1 MKRLFF
7 SVLALT
13 LGAFV
18 FWSCDK
24 DDELDNGKGKPA
36 ERGTYMTVQQQ
47 RDAFQDNLNGIVEAI
62 DFSELSQA
70 AEVVAEAVGKKW
82 SLMSAMPIISDPAL
96 IGDNAFLPRLAYAY
110 ELFTGN
116 YESFEDLN
124 IDLRPLYMAADVYVF
139 DTIMVDPSTSDTTT
153 AAVKIKNVSYDVDSL
168 LLLNVFI
175 GDHTVVL
182 KAKIE
187 PGDSELDYTN
197 VEKKISG
204 NLVLPKLVEI
214 TVTLDGK
221 LLADVKGEFDSDYS
235 VTVTNDGDK
244 SVTINGS
251 KSSGNGYVKI
261 AGYEL
266 NGDFSFDETTG
277 ADVNLYAKY
286 SNSELLSVKYKMD
299 ANMEGIDM
307 TEKAQILAWAQDTA
321 KLKSINMGAS
331 LRGGNVEFKLNVVN
345 PFKDEELA
353 KIIRSQM
360 LPDAKLTKEQEAKM
374 VERINEVVDGGFY
387 FKGFK
392 DPQAKLKFVYREI
405 ADEAKPITE
414 NEKIVQKVGADA
426 IDFISEVL
434 FKGGAYTM
442 LVVHDDEG
450 YEKEIQLEEYFAGID
465 FESMGQALLQKA
477 IGTFGPI
484 IAQFVSDDEGEEE

>member
-36 ERGTYMTVQQQ
+36 ERGTFMTVQQQ

-62 DFSELSQA
+62 DFTDLSQA
-70 AEVVAEAVGKKW
+70 AEVVAETVGKKW
-82 SLMSAMPIISDPAL
+82 SIMSAMPIISDLTL
-96 IGDNAFLPRLAYAY
+96 IGDTAFLPRLAYAY

-139 DTIMVDPSTSDTTT
+139 DTIMVDPSSSDTTT
-153 AAVKIKNVSYDVDSL
+153 VAVAIKNVSYDVDY

-204 NLVLPKLVEI
+204 NLALPKLVEI

-221 LLADVKGEFDSDYS
+221 LLADVKGELESDYTVS
-235 VTVTNDGDK
+235 VTNDGDK

-266 NGDFSFDETTG
+266 DADFSFDDATG
-277 ADVNLYAKY
+277 ADVNLVAKY

-307 TEKAQILAWAQDTA
+307 TDSAQVIAWAQNPD

-331 LRGGNVEFKLNVVN
+331 LRGGNIEFKLNVVN
-345 PFKDEELA
+345 PFKDDELA
-353 KIIRSQM
+353 RIIRSQM

-374 VERINEVVDGGFY
+374 IERINEVVDGGFY

-414 NEKIVQKVGADA
+414 NEKILNMVGSNA
-426 IDFISEVL
+426 IDFVSEVL

-450 YEKEIQLEEYFAGID
+450 YEKEIQLEEYFTGID

-477 IGTFGPI
+477 IAAFGPI

>member
-1 MKRLFF
+1 
-7 SVLALT
+7 
-13 LGAFV
+13 
-18 FWSCDK
+18 
-24 DDELDNGKGKPA
+24 
-36 ERGTYMTVQQQ
+36 
-47 RDAFQDNLNGIVEAI
+47 
-62 DFSELSQA
+62 
-70 AEVVAEAVGKKW
+70 
-82 SLMSAMPIISDPAL
+82 
-96 IGDNAFLPRLAYAY
+96 
-110 ELFTGN
+110 
-116 YESFEDLN
+116 
-124 IDLRPLYMAADVYVF
+124 MAADVYVF
-139 DTIMVDPSTSDTTT
+139 DTIMVDPSSSDTTT
-153 AAVKIKNVSYDVDSL
+153 VAVAIKNVSYDVDY

-175 GDHTVVL
+175 GDHTIVL

-204 NLVLPKLVEI
+204 NLALPKLVEI

-221 LLADVKGEFDSDYS
+221 LLADVKGELESDYTVS
-235 VTVTNDGDK
+235 VTNDGDK

-266 NGDFSFDETTG
+266 DADFSFDDATG
-277 ADVNLYAKY
+277 ADVNLVAKY

-307 TEKAQILAWAQDTA
+307 TDSAQVIAWAQNPD

-331 LRGGNVEFKLNVVN
+331 LRGGNIEFKLNVVN
-345 PFKDEELA
+345 PFKDDELA
-353 KIIRSQM
+353 RIIRSQM

-374 VERINEVVDGGFY
+374 IERINEVVDGGFY

-414 NEKIVQKVGADA
+414 NEKILNMVGSNA
-426 IDFISEVL
+426 IDFVSEVL

-450 YEKEIQLEEYFAGID
+450 YEKEIQLEEYFTGID

-477 IGTFGPI
+477 IAAFGPI

>member
-36 ERGTYMTVQQQ
+36 ERGTFMTVQQQ
-47 RDAFQDNLNGIVEAI
+47 RDAFQDNLNGLVEAV
-62 DFSELSQA
+62 DFTDLSQA
-70 AEVVAEAVGKKW
+70 AEVVAEAAGKKW
-82 SLMSAMPIISDPAL
+82 GLMSFMPILNDSVLREDEMFAQKLSYAFAL
-96 IGDNAFLPRLAYAY
+96 ANGD
-110 ELFTGN
+110 
-116 YESFEDLN
+116 FEVFEGTN
-124 IDLRPLYMAADVYVF
+124 MDLRPIYMNADIHVVDTVF
-139 DTIMVDPSTSDTTT
+139 DGDSI
-153 AAVKIKNVSYDVDSL
+153 AAVYIENFKTDSVDC

-175 GDHTVVL
+175 ENHVITL
-182 KAKIE
+182 NAKIE
-187 PGDSELDYTN
+187 PGSTEFDYTN
-197 VEKKISG
+197 VPKDITST
-204 NLVLPKLVEI
+204 LALPQDVDI
-214 TVTLDGK
+214 TLTLDDK
-221 LLADVKGEFDSDYS
+221 VLVDIESYFISDY
-235 VTVTNDGDK
+235 TVSCTSDGDDN
-244 SVTINGS
+244 SWVIEGS
-251 KSSGNGYVKI
+251 KSLGEGIAKI
-261 AGYEL
+261 AGYEFYGKL
-266 NGDFSFDETTG
+266 EFDDAVGAEGSFTAKHGTT
-277 ADVNLYAKY
+277 
-286 SNSELLSVKYKMD
+286 ELLSCNVKMD
-299 ANMEGIDM
+299 ATMTGVDM
-307 TEKAQILAWAQDTA
+307 TDSAQVIAWAQNPD

-331 LRGGNVEFKLNVVN
+331 LRGGNIEFKLNVVN

-353 KIIRSQM
+353 RIIRSQM

-374 VERINEVVDGGFY
+374 IERINEVVDGGFY

-414 NEKIVQKVGADA
+414 NEKILKMVGSNA
-426 IDFISEVL
+426 IDFVSEVL

-450 YEKEIQLEEYFAGID
+450 YEKEIQLEEYFTGID

-477 IGTFGPI
+477 VAAFGPI